1 MKKKAL
7 SLLMGACL
15 MLTGTPVAHAAEP
28 TAVRIARLDIK
39 PECLEAFLIAVREE
53 MATSLRV
60 EPGVIALYA
69 VADRQDPAKLTFFE
83 MYVDDAAYE
92 RHRNTPHF
100 QKYFQTTKDMIARRV
115 LLEAVPVELRDKH
128 ASGGT
133 PPQP

>member
-1 MKKKAL
+1 MRKKAL
-7 SLLMGACL
+7 SLLMGVCF
-15 MLTGTPVAHAAEP
+15 MLTGSPIIHAAEA
-28 TAVRIARLDIK
+28 TSVRIARLDIK
-39 PECLEAFLIAVREE
+39 PECLESFLIAVREE
-53 MATSLRV
+53 MAASLRA

-69 VADRQDPAKLTFFE
+69 VADRQDPTKLTFFE

-128 ASGGT
+128 TSGET
-133 PPQP
+133 PPQQ

>member
-1 MKKKAL
+1 MRKKTL
-7 SLLMGACL
+7 SLLIGACL
-15 MLTGTPVAHAAEP
+15 MLTGTPIAHAAEP
-28 TAVRIARLDIK
+28 TSVRIARLDIK
-39 PECLEAFLIAVREE
+39 PECLDAFLIAVKEE

-69 VADRQDPAKLTFFE
+69 VADKQDPTKMTFFE

-115 LLEAVPVELRDKH
+115 LLEAVPVELRDKR
-128 ASGGT
+128 T
-133 PPQP
+133 PAAIPPAK

>member
-1 MKKKAL
+1 MRKKTL
-7 SLLMGACL
+7 SLLIGACL
-15 MLTGTPVAHAAEP
+15 MLTGTPIAHAAEP
-28 TAVRIARLDIK
+28 TSVRIARLDIK
-39 PECLEAFLIAVREE
+39 PECLDAFLIAVREE

-69 VADRQDPAKLTFFE
+69 VADKQDPTKMTFFE

-128 ASGGT
+128 VSGET
-133 PPQP
+133 PPQQ

>member
-1 MKKKAL
+1 MRKKAL

-15 MLTGTPVAHAAEP
+15 MLTGTPIAHAAEP
-28 TAVRIARLDIK
+28 TSVRIARLDIK
-39 PECLEAFLIAVREE
+39 PECLDAFLIAVREE

-69 VADRQDPAKLTFFE
+69 VADKQDPTKMTFFE

-115 LLEAVPVELRDKH
+115 LQEAVPVELRDKH
-128 ASGGT
+128 ASAET
-133 PPQP
+133 PPQQ

>member
-1 MKKKAL
+1 
-7 SLLMGACL
+7 
-15 MLTGTPVAHAAEP
+15 MLTGTPIAHAAEP
-28 TAVRIARLDIK
+28 TSVRIAQLDIK
-39 PECLEAFLIAVREE
+39 PECLDAFLIAVREE

-69 VADRQDPAKLTFFE
+69 VADKQDPTKMTFFE

-115 LLEAVPVELRDKH
+115 LLEAVPVELRDKR
-128 ASGGT
+128 T
-133 PPQP
+133 PAAIPPAK